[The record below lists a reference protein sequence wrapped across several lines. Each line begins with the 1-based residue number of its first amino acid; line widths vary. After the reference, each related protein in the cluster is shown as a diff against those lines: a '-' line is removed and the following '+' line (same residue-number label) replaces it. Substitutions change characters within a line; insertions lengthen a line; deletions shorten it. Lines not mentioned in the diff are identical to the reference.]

1 MYGNFESFL
10 PNQPKKKEKYQRLMT
25 KRYQA
30 PIVKKAFDILSAISR
45 SRNGLRISDIASGLD
60 ISKSTVHGIA
70 AALEEQGAI
79 IRDPSSKR
87 YTIGLTLME
96 LGKAAYERVDIIQT
110 ARPIMEHLMAQCNE
124 SVFLGIRNHDHVT
137 VIDIVESTKDFKIS
151 SPIGTSLPLLAGA
164 VGKVFLSRMPASD
177 ASEYLKA
184 NPIRRFTSRTIT
196 DPAAY
201 LAELETVKSR
211 GYALDDEEY
220 LVGVRAV
227 AVCLSPFSGRLPALW
242 VVGFKAGMSD
252 DRMPHVIEQ
261 TLDAARRI
269 NQTLR

>member
-1 MYGNFESFL
+1 
-10 PNQPKKKEKYQRLMT
+10 MT

-30 PIVKKAFDILSAISR
+30 PIVKKAFDILTAVSR
-45 SRNGLRISDIASGLD
+45 SGNGLRISDIASALD

-70 AALEEQGAI
+70 AALEEQGAV

-96 LGKAAYERVDIIQT
+96 LGKAAYERVDIIRT
-110 ARPIMEHLMAQCNE
+110 ARPIMEQLMTQCNE
-124 SVFLGIRNHDHVT
+124 SVFLGIRNQDHVT

-151 SPIGTSLPLLAGA
+151 SPIGTALPLLAGA
-164 VGKVFLSRMPASD
+164 VGKAFLSRMPEAD
-177 ASEYLKA
+177 AAAYLKA
-184 NPIRRFTSRTIT
+184 NPIRRFTARTIT

-201 LAELETVKSR
+201 LAELDTVRSK

-252 DRMPHVIEQ
+252 DKIPRIIEQ
-261 TLDAARRI
+261 TLEAARRI
-269 NQTLR
+269 NHALR

>member
-1 MYGNFESFL
+1 
-10 PNQPKKKEKYQRLMT
+10 MT

-30 PIVKKAFDILSAISR
+30 PIVKKAFDILTAVSR
-45 SRNGLRISDIASGLD
+45 SRNGLRISDIASLLG

-70 AALEEQGAI
+70 AALEEQGAV

-96 LGKAAYERVDIIQT
+96 LGKAAYERVDIIRT
-110 ARPIMEHLMAQCNE
+110 ARPIMEQLMTQCNE
-124 SVFLGIRNHDHVT
+124 SVFLGIRNQDHVT

-151 SPIGTSLPLLAGA
+151 SPIGTALPLLAGA
-164 VGKVFLSRMPASD
+164 VGKAFLSRMPEAD
-177 ASEYLKA
+177 AAAYLKA
-184 NPIRRFTSRTIT
+184 NPIRRFTARTIT

-201 LAELETVKSR
+201 LAELDTVRSK

-252 DRMPHVIEQ
+252 DKIPRIIEQ
-261 TLDAARRI
+261 TLEAARRI
-269 NQTLR
+269 NHALR

>member
-1 MYGNFESFL
+1 
-10 PNQPKKKEKYQRLMT
+10 MT

-45 SRNGLRISDIASGLD
+45 SRNGLRISDIASDLD

-70 AALEEQGAI
+70 KALEEQGAV

-110 ARPIMEHLMAQCNE
+110 ARPIMEHLMEQCNE
-124 SVFLGIRNHDHVT
+124 SVFLGIRNQNHVT

-151 SPIGTSLPLLAGA
+151 SPIGTALPLQAGA
-164 VGKVFLSRMPASD
+164 VGKAFLSRMPESD
-177 ASEYLKA
+177 AAAYLKT
-184 NPIRRFTSRTIT
+184 NPIRRFTAQTTT

-201 LAELETVKSR
+201 LAELETVR
-211 GYALDDEEY
+211 ANGYALDDEEY

-252 DRMPHVIEQ
+252 DRIPHVIDQ
-261 TLDAARRI
+261 TMDAARRI
-269 NQTLR
+269 NQALA

>member
-1 MYGNFESFL
+1 
-10 PNQPKKKEKYQRLMT
+10 MT

-30 PIVKKAFDILSAISR
+30 PIVKKAFDILTAISR
-45 SRNGLRISDIASGLD
+45 SGKGMRISDISACLD
-60 ISKSTVHGIA
+60 ISKSTVHGIT

-79 IRDPSSKR
+79 RRDPVTKR

-110 ARPIMEHLMAQCNE
+110 ARPVMEHLMEQCNE
-124 SVFLGIRNHDHVT
+124 SVFLGIRNQDRVT
-137 VIDIVESTKDFKIS
+137 VIDIVESRKDFKIS
-151 SPIGTSLPLLAGA
+151 SPIGTPLPLLAGA
-164 VGKVFLSRMPASD
+164 VGKAFLACMPPAD
-177 ASEYLKA
+177 AADYLKA
-184 NPIRRFTSRTIT
+184 HPIRRFTARTIV
-196 DPAAY
+196 DPDDY
-201 LAELETVKSR
+201 LEELQSVKSR

-227 AVCLSPFSGRLPALW
+227 AVCLSPFSDQLPALW

-252 DRMPHVIEQ
+252 DQMPRIIDQ

-269 NQTLR
+269 NGALA